1 MLPTVGTD
9 TTKIIWY
16 TAEVAGRALGV
27 ASVPNLIPDKARRD
41 ALEASGNA
49 IAASLQGLTKAYVA
63 RVLYEYVDYRL
74 AIGKG
79 RGIDRGFD
87 ATVSTISETIRTS
100 LPDRL
105 VSNPE
110 YRAIFPDG
118 AEEYTSPTIREDE
131 QLATDL
137 RQAVD
142 QSKLTVKGEV
152 IALLDVILPLVGPAA
167 TALRDSEKQ
176 VNSLFLAEQAA
187 RKEVIDTL
195 WQERK
200 NIEAALGRGGRGL
213 SRFVVFDFRS
223 PGEDDSAKKEPAAP
237 AKPADP
243 APAKPGGAVATP
255 AQPAKPPT
263 DGAPAPAQPA
273 KPPADGAPA
282 GGAPAPS
289 PTPAAPVGPAPK

>member
-1 MLPTVGTD
+1 M
-9 TTKIIWY
+9 
-16 TAEVAGRALGV
+16 
-27 ASVPNLIPDKARRD
+27 
-41 ALEASGNA
+41 
-49 IAASLQGLTKAYVA
+49 
-63 RVLYEYVDYRL
+63 
-74 AIGKG
+74 
-79 RGIDRGFD
+79 
-87 ATVSTISETIRTS
+87 
-100 LPDRL
+100 
-105 VSNPE
+105 SNPE
-110 YRAIFPDG
+110 YRAIFPAG

-142 QSKLTVKGEV
+142 QSKLAVKGEV
-152 IALLDVILPLVGPAA
+152 IALLDVILPIVAPAA

-176 VNSLFLAEQAA
+176 VNTLFLAEQAA

-223 PGEDDSAKKEPAAP
+223 PGEDDAAKKEPAGP

-243 APAKPGGAVATP
+243 APVTPGGAVAT
-255 AQPAKPPT
+255 
-263 DGAPAPAQPA
+263 PAQPA

-289 PTPAAPVGPAPK
+289 PTPAAPAGPAPK